1 MKRFAFQF
9 ASLLVVRRNHRD
21 VRQRALA
28 EASRR
33 VAEIE
38 ARRQQVIRERT
49 EQLDQMRQLGTAG
62 KMDVDA
68 AARRRYFAS
77 QLVVDLARLDHER
90 SVAEQAERLCQA
102 ELIKADQAVKVLEN
116 LEEKQRT
123 EFLAVEEAKAQR
135 ELEDAWQGTGYRG
148 QGSGI
153 RD

>member
-1 MKRFAFQF
+1 M
-9 ASLLVVRRNHRD
+9 
-21 VRQRALA
+21 RQRALA

-33 VAEIE
+33 VGEIE

-77 QLVVDLARLDHER
+77 QLVVDLARLDLER
-90 SVAEQAERLCQA
+90 SLAEQAERLCQA

-135 ELEDAWQGTGYRG
+135 ELEDAWRPK
-148 QGSGI
+148 
-153 RD
+153 